1 MNYQQYIPLIVEEL
15 KKAEPEKII
24 LFGSYAYGQPN
35 EDSDIDLFVIKDLPA
50 TKVRDYRL
58 MLKKALWNLFKDQK
72 IEFDLLVDNQERINQ
87 RIKLGDRFYEEI
99 ITKGKV
105 FYSDKCRERALLFY
119 DRKTSFK
126 KYISLYEQLLSN
138 KNKQNNGI

>member
-15 KKAEPEKII
+15 KKSEPEKII
-24 LFGSYAYGQPN
+24 LFGSYAYGEPN
-35 EDSDIDLFVIKDLPA
+35 ENSDIDLLVIKDIPA

-58 MLKKALWNLFKDQK
+58 ILKKALWNLFKDQNF
-72 IEFDLLVDNQERINQ
+72 EFDLLVDNQERINQ

-105 FYSDKCRERALLFY
+105 IYA
-119 DRKTSFK
+119 
-126 KYISLYEQLLSN
+126 
-138 KNKQNNGI
+138 

>member
-58 MLKKALWNLFKDQK
+58 MLKKALWNLFKDQE

-105 FYSDKCRERALLFY
+105 IYA
-119 DRKTSFK
+119 
-126 KYISLYEQLLSN
+126 
-138 KNKQNNGI
+138 

>member
-35 EDSDIDLFVIKDLPA
+35 EDSDIDLFVIKDIPV
-50 TKVRDYRL
+50 TKVREYRL

-105 FYSDKCRERALLFY
+105 IYA
-119 DRKTSFK
+119 
-126 KYISLYEQLLSN
+126 
-138 KNKQNNGI
+138 

>member
-1 MNYQQYIPLIVEEL
+1 
-15 KKAEPEKII
+15 
-24 LFGSYAYGQPN
+24 
-35 EDSDIDLFVIKDLPA
+35 
-50 TKVRDYRL
+50 

-105 FYSDKCRERALLFY
+105 IYA
-119 DRKTSFK
+119 
-126 KYISLYEQLLSN
+126 
-138 KNKQNNGI
+138 

>member
-24 LFGSYAYGQPN
+24 LFGSYAYGEPN
-35 EDSDIDLFVIKDLPA
+35 EESDIDLLVIKDIPIS
-50 TKVRDYRL
+50 KVRDYRL

-72 IEFDLLVDNQERINQ
+72 LEFDLLVDNQERINH
-87 RIKLGDRFYEEI
+87 RIELGDRFYEEI

-105 FYSDKCRERALLFY
+105 IYA
-119 DRKTSFK
+119 
-126 KYISLYEQLLSN
+126 
-138 KNKQNNGI
+138 